1 MVAESIVKPSKTHR
15 MKEPEEGFDMTIL
28 PSRET
33 GLPFVVFI
41 LQESVSYPRSE
52 SRLRVATGCCAQ
64 KR

>member
-1 MVAESIVKPSKTHR
+1 MVGESMKPSKTNR
-15 MKEPEEGFDMTIL
+15 MKEPEEGFDMAIL
-28 PSRET
+28 PPTET

-52 SRLRVATGCCAQ
+52 SRLRVVTGYRAQ

>member
-1 MVAESIVKPSKTHR
+1 MVGESMKTSKTCH
-15 MKEPEEGFDMTIL
+15 MKEPEDGFDLAIL

-52 SRLRVATGCCAQ
+52 SRLRVATGYRAQ
-64 KR
+64 RQ